1 MERHSPELVE
11 VHSLSEGEQEGMLQF
26 RLQLTRLLVHSPQP
40 APRSKSLGS
49 CCC

>member
-26 RLQLTRLLVHSPQP
+26 PSGVHERRGCQ
-40 APRSKSLGS
+40 AQKQGVRREERF
-49 CCC
+49 